1 MTLQQLRQFVALAQQ
16 GSFVK
21 ASRVLH
27 MTQPALSRS
36 IKSLEDDLG
45 QLLFDRVGKRIE
57 LTPFGQRTL
66 DRAQTLL
73 DDATQL
79 RRSGKGL
86 RPDDSGR
93 LRVGLSSGPGAL
105 LSAPLMAHFAQHFSA
120 FHLDIHRANTGTLAH
135 MLRERQIDALV
146 ADVRALKPAPDLS
159 VGDVYELEGGFMC
172 RPGHPLSGLR
182 RVTLERLREYPV
194 ASTILSDE
202 LARILVERYGEQAH
216 PQNLVRLT
224 SDEIAHLQEVALQ
237 SDAVVLAIR
246 SACPALSPIRVEPAL
261 HANARFALVT
271 LSRRSDAP
279 HLEEIRRVMRSV
291 FQKLGSDPNLCD
303 PN

>member
-105 LSAPLMAHFAQHFSA
+105 LSP
-120 FHLDIHRANTGTLAH
+120 
-135 MLRERQIDALV
+135 
-146 ADVRALKPAPDLS
+146 P
-159 VGDVYELEGGFMC
+159 
-172 RPGHPLSGLR
+172 
-182 RVTLERLREYPV
+182 
-194 ASTILSDE
+194 
-202 LARILVERYGEQAH
+202 
-216 PQNLVRLT
+216 
-224 SDEIAHLQEVALQ
+224 
-237 SDAVVLAIR
+237 
-246 SACPALSPIRVEPAL
+246 
-261 HANARFALVT
+261 
-271 LSRRSDAP
+271 
-279 HLEEIRRVMRSV
+279 
-291 FQKLGSDPNLCD
+291 
-303 PN
+303 

>member
-1 MTLQQLRQFVALAQQ
+1 MMTLQQLRQFVALAQQ
-16 GSFVK
+16 GSFVR
-21 ASRVLH
+21 ASRALH

-45 QLLFDRVGKRIE
+45 QLLFDRVGRRIE

-66 DRAQTLL
+66 DRAQALL

-79 RRSGKGL
+79 LRSGKGL
-86 RPDDSGR
+86 QADDSGR

-105 LSAPLMAHFAQHFSA
+105 LSAPLMAHFARRFSA

-159 VGDVYELEGGFMC
+159 VGEIHELQGGFMC
-172 RPGHPLSGLR
+172 RPDHPLARAR
-182 RVTLERLREYPV
+182 RVPLVRLREFPV

-202 LARILVERYGEQAH
+202 LARILVERYGELAH

-224 SDEIAHLQEVALQ
+224 SDEIAHLQELALI
-237 SDAVVLAIR
+237 SDTVVLAIG
-246 SACPALSPIRVEPAL
+246 SACPALVPVRVEPPLNA
-261 HANARFALVT
+261 HARFALVT
-271 LSRRSDAP
+271 LARRSDAP
-279 HLEEIRRVMRSV
+279 HLQEIKQVMREV
-291 FQKLGSDPNLCD
+291 FDQARPERQKP
-303 PN
+303 